1 MASRDRRHGGAA
13 IVARR
18 GLQRAEDA
26 RGVQFLGDQQLRGA
40 EALQLQRQRQQRHL
54 RRRELRRRDV
64 GVGQPRE
71 VPLQRHGRDEVVG
84 PLVQQAG
91 LDDRPRRDDAHDVAL
106 DEPGAGRGVA
116 DLLADGHLVA
126 APDEPRQVALQR
138 VRGHAGHGHAL
149 SLAHVAAR
157 QHDVELR
164 RRRARVLVEGLVEV
178 AEPEEDDGVGVARLH
193 LEVLPAQGGYG
204 GRSGTVAV
212 DGAVTGLLLAD
223 LACSTSH
230 KKQRR
235 PVEES
240 ESIIPRHDRAGSTRA
255 RLSFRQKPESDCV
268 KCPGGVRSAGCR
280 VLTADR
286 RPSRAPAGRCGP
298 RP

>member
-1 MASRDRRHGGAA
+1 MLQQRAPRRREAEVGVARQCHGGTA

-26 RGVQFLGDQQLRGA
+26 RGVQLLRDQQLRGA

-64 GVGQPRE
+64 GVGQSRE

-84 PLVQQAG
+84 PLVQQAR
-91 LDDRPRRDDAHDVAL
+91 LHHRPRRDDAHDVAL

-126 APDEPRQVALQR
+126 APDEPRQVALER

-193 LEVLPAQGGYG
+193 LEVLPAQGGHG

-212 DGAVTGLLLAD
+212 DGGFSLLAAC
-223 LACSTSH
+223 LARRPCHRQSTSSFGGDCLH
-230 KKQRR
+230 DTPWAWAFLRGRR
-235 PVEES
+235 A
-240 ESIIPRHDRAGSTRA
+240 DARASRRCAVVLRAST
-255 RLSFRQKPESDCV
+255 
-268 KCPGGVRSAGCR
+268 GGRR
-280 VLTADR
+280 V
-286 RPSRAPAGRCGP
+286 PYG
-298 RP
+298 